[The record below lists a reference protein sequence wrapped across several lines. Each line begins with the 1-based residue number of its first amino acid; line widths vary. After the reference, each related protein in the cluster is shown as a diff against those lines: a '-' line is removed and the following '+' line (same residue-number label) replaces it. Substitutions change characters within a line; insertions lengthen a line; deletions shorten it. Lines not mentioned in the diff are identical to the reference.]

1 MIANIFAGIVTGFL
15 ISIPPFGPIAFAM
28 ISKGFKNEI
37 KEGRAIAIGAAFMDF
52 FYSLIAFSGLTLIIS
67 FFPSGVGKFYA
78 RHSQSIVLALAFVGC
93 VILFFYGLKIMR
105 TKIAYTKLAAEL
117 SPKLESAL
125 AKAIR
130 LEGKAENAVK
140 HLGIKDIKALKEPN
154 SVGLFFTGV
163 LLAASSLTLPASW
176 FALVGYLKGHGFLAS
191 SFLGGLGFSVGVFA
205 GTLTWYSLLLA
216 LITGHKHRITQK
228 TINKLN
234 VAAGSVLICI
244 GAGLFINAVV
254 AVLRFL

>member
-1 MIANIFAGIVTGFL
+1 MIANVFAGIATGFL

-37 KEGRAIAIGAAFMDF
+37 KEGRAIAFGAAFMDF

-67 FFPSGVGKFYA
+67 FFPSGVGRFYA
-78 RHSQSIVLALAFVGC
+78 RHSQSIVIALSFVGC
-93 VILFFYGLKIMR
+93 VIVFFYGLKIMR
-105 TKIAYTKLAAEL
+105 TKVAYTKLEAEL

-140 HLGIKDIKALKEPN
+140 HLGIKDIKVLKKSN

-163 LLAASSLTLPASW
+163 LLAMSSLTLPATW
-176 FALVGYLKGHGFLAS
+176 LALVGYMKGHGFLAS

-205 GTLTWYSLLLA
+205 GTRTWYGLLLA
-216 LITGHKHRITQK
+216 LITGQ
-228 TINKLN
+228 
-234 VAAGSVLICI
+234 
-244 GAGLFINAVV
+244 
-254 AVLRFL
+254 